1 MLLFD
6 TTSERPRR
14 RKNGIDTANV
24 GIRDNPKATI
34 TAEGPVNAFWFELDE
49 DDDED
54 KADVDGRETVR
65 AGSDS
70 GMTAPVMSLDV
81 SAGGLGSNGNV
92 ATSDSVWEFKFV
104 VPWPKEFGCFPLN
117 IDTNWKS
124 PVVVALG

>member
-6 TTSERPRR
+6 SERPRR

-34 TAEGPVNAFWFELDE
+34 TAEGPVNAFWFTLDE
-49 DDDED
+49 DDDVD
-54 KADVDGRETVR
+54 TADVDGRETVK

-92 ATSDSVWEFKFV
+92 ATSVSVWEFKFV